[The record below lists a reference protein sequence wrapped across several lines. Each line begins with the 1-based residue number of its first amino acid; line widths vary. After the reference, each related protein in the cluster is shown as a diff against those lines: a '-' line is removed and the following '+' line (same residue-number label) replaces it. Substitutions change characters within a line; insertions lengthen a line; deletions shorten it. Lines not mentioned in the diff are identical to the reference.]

1 MSSFNKII
9 LMGNLTRDPVVSY
22 LPSNTPVVDFGIAT
36 NRKWKSQD
44 GQEREEVC
52 FVDCRAFGR
61 VADTIGKYC
70 KKGQS
75 ILVEGRLT
83 FDQWDD
89 KETGQKRNKH
99 RVTVETFTF
108 SSSPASGSAPQP
120 RQDDAEPDQ
129 TNQDNIPF

>member
-22 LPSNTPVVDFGIAT
+22 LPSNTPVVDFGMAT

-70 KKGQS
+70 KKGGS

-83 FDQWDD
+83 LDQWEKD
-89 KETGQKRNKH
+89 GQKHSKH

-108 SSSPASGSAPQP
+108 VGPAAGSAPQQP
-120 RQDDAEPDQ
+120 GEQANTAPVDDSD
-129 TNQDNIPF
+129 IPF